1 MTRIKAIYM
10 SDLNGLIGI
19 NDTQPFHIPEDFKFF
34 KQLTQNHII
43 VMGRKTY
50 EAIIK
55 LNGKP
60 LKGRRQ
66 LILTHN
72 LNYEPEGVDL
82 DDPTTDVAPIHS
94 VAGVLK
100 LAQFHNQPLFIIGGE
115 EIYTLFEPMLD
126 ELYHTKVDTW
136 VNLDDKD
143 GHFAYYNPDLSH
155 FTLVD
160 ASEIK
165 EFTDSNSNV
174 INYEFLHYQRTTY

>member
-1 MTRIKAIYM
+1 MTIIKAIYM

-19 NDTQPFHIPEDFKFF
+19 NDTQPFFIPEDFKLF
-34 KQLTQNHII
+34 KQLTQDHII

-66 LILTHN
+66 LILTRN
-72 LNYEPEGVDL
+72 LNYKPEGVDL
-82 DDPTTDVAPIHS
+82 NDHTTEVCTVHS
-94 VAGVLK
+94 IAGVLR
-100 LAQFHNQPLFIIGGE
+100 LAQFNNQHLFIIGGE

-126 ELYHTKVDTW
+126 EIYHTKVDTW
-136 VNLDDKD
+136 VNIDDKE
-143 GHFAYYNPDLSH
+143 GHFAYYIPDLSQ
-155 FTLVD
+155 FSLVD
-160 ASEIK
+160 ISEIK
-165 EFTDSNSNV
+165 EFKDNNGNV

>member
-1 MTRIKAIYM
+1 MTLIKAIYM

-19 NDTQPFHIPEDFKFF
+19 NDTQPFHIPEDFKLF
-34 KQLTQNHII
+34 KQLTQDHVI

-50 EAIIK
+50 ETIIK
-55 LNGKP
+55 LNGEP

-72 LNYEPEGVDL
+72 VNYEPKGVDL
-82 DDPTTDVAPIHS
+82 NDHTTTVSTVHS

-100 LAQFHNQPLFIIGGE
+100 LAQFLKQHLFIIGGE

-126 ELYHTKVDTW
+126 EIYHTKVDTW
-136 VNLDDKD
+136 VNLDDKE
-143 GHFAYYNPDLSH
+143 GHFAYYTPDLSH

-160 ASEIK
+160 TSEIK
-165 EFTDSNSNV
+165 EFTDDNGNV